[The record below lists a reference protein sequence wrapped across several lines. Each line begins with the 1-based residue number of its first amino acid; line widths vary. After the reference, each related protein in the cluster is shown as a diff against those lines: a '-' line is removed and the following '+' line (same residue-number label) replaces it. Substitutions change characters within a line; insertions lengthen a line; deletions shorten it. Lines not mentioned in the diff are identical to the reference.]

1 VSVRNNLD
9 SLRVMPSSGQLM
21 LRSRWQ
27 AQTTHEAAMKDLIDY
42 LGIYRART
50 LPKAPKQDGK
60 AYYYAPSTKAAG
72 ELKRWPAHW

>member
-1 VSVRNNLD
+1 MSVLNNLD
-9 SLRVMPSSGQLM
+9 SLRVRPSSGQLF
-21 LRSRWQ
+21 RSRWQ
-27 AQTTHEAAMKDLIDY
+27 ALLTDEAAMKDLIDY

-60 AYYYAPSTKAAG
+60 AYHYAPSTKAVS

>member
-1 VSVRNNLD
+1 
-9 SLRVMPSSGQLM
+9 
-21 LRSRWQ
+21 
-27 AQTTHEAAMKDLIDY
+27 MKDLIDY

-60 AYYYAPSTKAAG
+60 AYYYAPPTKAAS